1 MQSLTY
7 IIGKDQ
13 RNLVDD
19 IQNFKIDFKDS
30 NSNWVQAR
38 QYEDG
43 MRQVFVT
50 MKNEDGSPFD
60 LTGCNYWFE
69 GILPDGVHKILDAKH
84 GVAIDPVNGKFRF
97 DMPKQAFAVAGSYV
111 QAFFRIMKDGAN
123 ITTLEFD
130 LQVLADKVIS
140 GLVPRDYVTPFE
152 DLYDQ
157 LAGILTKADDDVAA
171 AIAELKGKIDDTL
184 DTLNKLNDSNTAKLQ
199 TLASSV
205 NAIQAQIDAGNVVTR
220 VQFENVINQKAD
232 TTSVETI
239 RKQVENLTGTVLGAE
254 DQNTEIKDA
263 RIGHDGHAYSSF
275 GDAIRKQTKNNQDNN
290 YYLQDNIING
300 GMLKTAPII
309 FVQGSYSNDADGNLS
324 ENNSDDAIS
333 KRIRSSVPFQLS
345 RRTTFYLDTAYSFF
359 FSKYEYVNGKYHFV
373 QTFGDTNH
381 LTIDDNGAN
390 FYTLIIKQNDDN
402 PIAVIDAYR
411 ILQIK
416 SSSLLQEHDEKIKNL
431 QSQANEMTNDD
442 ILLNGFQG
450 TTISPE
456 THSIELTDFELME
469 NVKNLTI
476 NSNGNLEFEVA
487 NSNTWGAIVT
497 AKAKLSLSC
506 AIKGPGW
513 VVVGMDDK
521 SYTMIPLLNATKG
534 KLYSLAKGTTESTS
548 QSEFDVT
555 DIWNKASESQSVFY
569 FEKDG
574 LNLRIYIQDSSNKTL
589 IINYN
594 NCSAFGFVNGSTL
607 QTNLINAQITEYTN
621 VTAAGIKQRVR
632 ALEFHNN
639 AGGDANTQLQ
649 RFKNYSVLCIGDS
662 ITEKNS
668 RASLNWV
675 DYLSTWCGFKN
686 IENNGE
692 GGTGILRP
700 SKPDGKYKN
709 WYSRLNDYT
718 GTYDLILLMGN
729 MNDYSD
735 PAYLGADKLGKFGD
749 DDLTTQYG
757 ALNTYLTALMAK
769 YPLARIGWITS
780 TPRQYVDDGSHSV
793 VSKDG
798 FLYGLNS
805 VFQKANQ
812 AIIDT
817 CQNYSIPVLDLFHE
831 SGLAPW
837 IETNRKA
844 YFSSTDTPDG
854 DGVHPNAIGQKIIA
868 NKIYD
873 FVVRNF

>member
-1 MQSLTY
+1 MSVFENESQTFQ
-7 IIGKDQ
+7 GKDYRDHLN
-13 RNLVDD
+13 RNWEAGNDEVDA
-19 IQNFKIDFKDS
+19 INHRIDNLGNTNYPGS
-30 NSNWVQAR
+30 NEVTNAR
-38 QYEDG
+38 ID
-43 MRQVFVT
+43 
-50 MKNEDGSPFD
+50 KNGHEYAS
-60 LTGCNYWFE
+60 LNAR
-69 GILPDGVHKILDAKH
+69 LDANE
-84 GVAIDPVNGKFRF
+84 AETE
-97 DMPKQAFAVAGSYV
+97 
-111 QAFFRIMKDGAN
+111 AN
-123 ITTLEFD
+123 
-130 LQVLADKVIS
+130 A
-140 GLVPRDYVTPFE
+140 
-152 DLYDQ
+152 
-157 LAGILTKADDDVAA
+157 
-171 AIAELKGKIDDTL
+171 
-184 DTLNKLNDSNTAKLQ
+184 
-199 TLASSV
+199 
-205 NAIQAQIDAGNVVTR
+205 NAL
-220 VQFENVINQKAD
+220 NQKAD
-232 TTSVETI
+232 ATNVETI
-239 RKQVENLTGTVLGAE
+239 RNQVANLTGTLSGTK

-263 RIGHDGHAYSSF
+263 RIGNDGHAYLSV
-275 GDAIRKQTKNNQDNN
+275 GDAIRKQTKNNKDNN

-309 FVQGSYSNDADGNLS
+309 FVQGSYSNDADGNLI
-324 ENNSDDAIS
+324 ENNNDDAIS
-333 KRIRSSVPFQLS
+333 KRIRSSVPFQLP

-359 FSKYEYVNGKYHFV
+359 FSKYEYAGGKYHFI

-390 FYTLIIKQNDDN
+390 FYTLIIKQNDDS
-402 PIAVIDAYR
+402 PISTTDAYHV
-411 ILQIK
+411 LQIK
-416 SSSLLQEHDEKIKNL
+416 SSSLLQEHDDQIGKLQL
-431 QSQANEMTNDD
+431 QSDKLDNDD
-442 ILLNGFQG
+442 LLLNGFKG
-450 TTISPE
+450 SNISSE
-456 THSIELTDFELME
+456 THPVELADFELRE

-476 NSNGNLEFEVA
+476 NSNGSLEFEVDS
-487 NSNTWGAIVT
+487 SNTWGVIVT
-497 AKAKLSLSC
+497 NKAKLSLSC
-506 AIKGPGW
+506 AIDGPGW

-521 SYTMIPLLNATKG
+521 SYTMIPLMNATKG
-534 KLYSLAKGTTESTS
+534 RLYSLTKGTMESTN
-548 QSEFDVT
+548 QQEFDVA
-555 DIWNKASESQSVFY
+555 DIWNKVVEGQSVFY

-574 LNLRIYIQDSSNKTL
+574 LNLKIYIQDSSNKTL

-594 NCSAFGFVNGSTL
+594 NCSAFGFVNMSTL
-607 QTNLINAQITEYTN
+607 QTNLINAKFTEYSN

-632 ALEFHNN
+632 ALELHNS
-639 AGGDANTQLQ
+639 AGGGSNTQLQ
-649 RFKNYSVLCIGDS
+649 RFTNYSVLCIGDS

-675 DYLSTWCGFKN
+675 DYLNAWCGFKY

-700 SKPDGKYKN
+700 SKPDGNYKN

-735 PAYLGADKLGKFGD
+735 PAYLGADKLGEFGD
-749 DDLTTQYG
+749 NDLTTQYG
-757 ALNTYLTALMAK
+757 AVNTYLKALMAK

-793 VSKDG
+793 ISKDG

-837 IETNRKA
+837 INANRKT

-854 DGVHPNAIGQKIIA
+854 DGVHPNELGQKIIA